1 MDVVTRWTTLSWG
14 VAVAA
19 ASLSLVTACSIMWL
33 AISRPDELARSLA
46 DGRVTPLVQALAV
59 ALVDALRSLASWL

>member
-1 MDVVTRWTTLSWG
+1 MNVVTRLTTLSWS

-33 AISRPDELARSLA
+33 AVSRPDELARSLGE
-46 DGRVTPLVQALAV
+46 GRVTPLVQALAV